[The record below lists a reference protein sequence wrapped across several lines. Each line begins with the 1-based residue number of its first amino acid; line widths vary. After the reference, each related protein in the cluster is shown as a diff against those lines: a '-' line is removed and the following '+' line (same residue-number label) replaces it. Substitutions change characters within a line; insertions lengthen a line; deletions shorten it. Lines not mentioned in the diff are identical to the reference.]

1 MTNILRRPAVLSG
14 VAVMNLRVLTLGSR
28 FFLSLILAR
37 FLSASDLGSYG
48 LLTAVLA
55 FALFIVGL
63 EFYSYTL
70 RRLATVGSRRK
81 VFIIAD
87 QIVLAGVMLSLAALL
102 AVLSAALELLPWA
115 VVPWLLVILVTEH
128 ISVEGTRILIILSRP
143 VRAYIGLFIRGGVWV
158 AVVFFIMLTD
168 MSARRLETVLLWWAL
183 GGVAC
188 TVLTVWSLKHLPWGV
203 LRVYRPDWNS
213 IRGGLRVARPFMIT
227 AFSAL
232 TLSYVDRF
240 LIEAYLGRSTLGVYT
255 FFSMLVIGI
264 LSFGTSVSHQ
274 FLPKVIASYKTDA
287 GAFHRVMRVYAL
299 SLGAVGG
306 GVVLIAGVAIWPALV
321 LLELTHFSTGLPA
334 FYIMLVA
341 ALIRI
346 MADIPSY
353 ALYAAHSD
361 KVLLW
366 CNLAAAAVAVIVN
379 TLLVKPFGL
388 VGAACASLL
397 ASSVLFLALGY
408 FAWSA
413 RRPVTPAA
421 V

>member
-1 MTNILRRPAVLSG
+1 MTSILRRPAVLSG

-37 FLSASDLGSYG
+37 LLPAAELGSYG

-70 RRLATVGSRRK
+70 RRLATVGARRK

-87 QIVLAGVMLSLAALL
+87 QLVLAGVMLSLAAVM
-102 AVLSAALELLPWA
+102 AVLAASLGLLPWD
-115 VVPWLLVILVTEH
+115 VVPWLLIILVTEH

-143 VRAYIGLFIRGGVWV
+143 VRAYLGLFLRGGLWV
-158 AVVFFIMLTD
+158 AVVFFIMVTD
-168 MSARRLETVLLWWAL
+168 PSARRLETVLVWWAL

-188 TVLTVWSLKHLPWGV
+188 AVLTAWSLQHLPWRV
-203 LRVYRPDWNS
+203 LRIYRPDWNA
-213 IRGGLRVARPFMIT
+213 IWGGLRVARPFMIT

-232 TLSYVDRF
+232 TLSYFDRF
-240 LIEAYLGRSTLGVYT
+240 LIEAYLGRETLGVYT
-255 FFSMLVIGI
+255 FYSMLVIGI
-264 LSFGTSVSHQ
+264 LSFGTSISHQ

-287 GAFHRVMRVYAL
+287 VAFRRVIRVYAL

-306 GVVLIAGVAIWPALV
+306 GVVLIAAVAIWPALV
-321 LLELTHFSTGLPA
+321 LLELRQFSSGLPA
-334 FYIMLVA
+334 FYIMLMA

-353 ALYAAHSD
+353 ALYAAHRD

-397 ASSVLFLALGY
+397 ASSVLLLALGY

-413 RRPVTPAA
+413 RRPDTPATR
-421 V
+421 